1 MASLTIRHVT
11 TYRYRRPVAFGEHR
25 MMLRPRDTR
34 EQMVVEASLEISP
47 RPASLRL
54 VRDALGNHVGIADFS
69 TPSQELR
76 FESTVNLEHF
86 PFDPIF
92 LGLDEAGGSFPVRY
106 ASDELPELKRYMSR
120 DDIDP
125 HDVVG
130 QWAGEFLPRRGSIG
144 TFSLLSQISSAI
156 REGCQYRRREAK
168 GINQPAHTLRG
179 RHGSCRDFAVLL
191 IAAARSLGFAARF
204 ASGYLTTP
212 IDWSKPSP
220 NAAAQ
225 GATHAWAQIYLPGAS
240 WLSFDPTCGGV
251 GNAGLVTVAVADNP
265 SDALPLHGSF
275 FGLASDSLGMDVM
288 VRVTH
293 DRREAIWGEVGPNAS
308 CWCN

>member
-34 EQMVVEASLEISP
+34 EQMVVEASLQISP

-69 TPSQELR
+69 ARSQELR
-76 FESTVNLEHF
+76 FESTVNLEHS

-125 HDVVG
+125 DDVVG

-168 GINQPAHTLRG
+168 GINQPAQTLRG

-265 SDALPLHGSF
+265 SDAIPLHGSF

-293 DRREAIWGEVGPNAS
+293 DRPEAIWGEVGPSAP